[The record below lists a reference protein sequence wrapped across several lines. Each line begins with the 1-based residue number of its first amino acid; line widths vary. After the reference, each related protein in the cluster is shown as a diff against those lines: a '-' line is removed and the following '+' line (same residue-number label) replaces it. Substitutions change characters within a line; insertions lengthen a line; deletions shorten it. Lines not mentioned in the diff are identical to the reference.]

1 MYFFLYICVHFK
13 NLAVNV
19 NKTFVQIIAFGL
31 NTKNTMQNG
40 SYLITTVWNM
50 FLADIKLDENH

>member
-40 SYLITTVWNM
+40 SYLITTV
-50 FLADIKLDENH
+50 